1 LFYKVTFSYLY
12 SRETNHIIM
21 DNESEITMDIRS
33 TTLNLISYL
42 FGIIFFAIGVV
53 NTFWGNDPGFGIFVV
68 LLSLVFFPPFTTKF
82 NQITGF
88 KIPRIAKILL
98 GLFILWAAL
107 GVGELFFKI
116 DMMLED
122 MS

>member
-1 LFYKVTFSYLY
+1 MS
-12 SRETNHIIM
+12 
-21 DNESEITMDIRS
+21 NESEVTMDIKS
-33 TTLNLISYL
+33 TMLNLISYL

-82 NQITGF
+82 KQITGF
-88 KIPRIAKILL
+88 KIPGFVKILV

-107 GVGELFFKI
+107 GVGELFDKI

-122 MS
+122 LS